1 MAISATSSTD
11 SAATLATAS
20 GAPSIADTEQRFL
33 KLLTTQLNNQDPTNP
48 LDNAQLTS
56 QLAQMS
62 TVSGIEKL
70 NAAFQSLVTQSS
82 STQVL
87 QSASMIGHGV
97 LVSGSKL
104 ALSNSAPAA
113 FGIDLQGAAQ
123 SVKVTINDAAGNP
136 VRTYDLGALPQGVKD
151 MAWDGKSDTG
161 AAVADGAY
169 QISITAK
176 SGDKTVVANPM
187 TYEQVISVGQSASGV
202 SLELGNG
209 GNANLSDV
217 KRIL

>member
-1 MAISATSSTD
+1 M
-11 SAATLATAS
+11 
-20 GAPSIADTEQRFL
+20 
-33 KLLTTQLNNQDPTNP
+33 N
-48 LDNAQLTS
+48 
-56 QLAQMS
+56 
-62 TVSGIEKL
+62 
-70 NAAFQSLVTQSS
+70 
-82 STQVL
+82 
-87 QSASMIGHGV
+87 
-97 LVSGSKL
+97 
-104 ALSNSAPAA
+104 
-113 FGIDLQGAAQ
+113 
-123 SVKVTINDAAGNP
+123 AAGNP

-176 SGDKTVVANPM
+176 SGDKTVAANPM